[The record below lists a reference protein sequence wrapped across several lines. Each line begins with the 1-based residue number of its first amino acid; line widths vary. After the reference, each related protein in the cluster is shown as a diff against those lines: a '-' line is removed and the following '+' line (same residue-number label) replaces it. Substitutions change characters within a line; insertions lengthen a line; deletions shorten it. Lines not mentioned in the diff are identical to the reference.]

1 MPRPFCHR
9 RIAGHPASPV
19 FKPAGIPLSQLGE
32 VVMTLDEFEA
42 LRLADLEGLYHE
54 QAAKQMGVSR
64 PTFSRIIDSAHAKS
78 ADALV
83 HGKALR
89 IEGGP
94 VQLEAGPRR
103 CCRLHDGAS
112 PSLVPIQSHRSGD
125 HPDFIKDTDS

>member
-1 MPRPFCHR
+1 
-9 RIAGHPASPV
+9 V
-19 FKPAGIPLSQLGE
+19 FKPAGIPLSRLGE

-94 VQLEAGPRR
+94 VQFEAGPKR
-103 CCRLHDGAS
+103 CCRLHDGTVPS
-112 PSLVPIQSHRSGD
+112 PVQSHRSG
-125 HPDFIKDTDS
+125 HSPDFIKDTAS